1 MVTLSVPPSDPSMG
15 TQRRQKIR
23 RDEGPSL
30 GPVFHKS
37 VTTGN
42 LDHNP
47 SYKSDSYV

>member
-1 MVTLSVPPSDPSMG
+1 MVARSVPSSAPSMG
-15 TQRRQKIR
+15 TQRWQKIR

-42 LDHNP
+42 LDHSP
-47 SYKSDSYV
+47 SYKSYSYV